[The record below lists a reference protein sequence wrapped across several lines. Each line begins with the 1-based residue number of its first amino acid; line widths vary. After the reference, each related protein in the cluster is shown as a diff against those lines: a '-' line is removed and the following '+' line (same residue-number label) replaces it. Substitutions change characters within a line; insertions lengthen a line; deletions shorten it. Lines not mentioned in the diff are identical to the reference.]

1 MQPFASAVNGLFA
14 TSCAAILVFVFLGAM
29 LVRFHQQVA
38 DEFGPTAAARLLVF
52 ADAETLTAVLIG
64 LCIAAVLLL
73 VIITL
78 DLARRERRERLE
90 AAKWAT
96 QTLQLPSVDWRP
108 TRRYAAFLSP
118 YQHRCKCSQSQ
129 GARVAPAVEASSC
142 RSSFHS

>member
-1 MQPFASAVNGLFA
+1 
-14 TSCAAILVFVFLGAM
+14 M

-118 YQHRCKCSQSQ
+118 YQHVLQVQSISGGESGTRC
-129 GARVAPAVEASSC
+129 
-142 RSSFHS
+142 